1 MAKVTMRLLFWA
13 ATFLGIVA
21 WGGNLVVCPDCG
33 NDVSRRAMFCPK
45 CGCAGDI
52 IRKDTVAVVESAVT
66 GSVLKVDFGNR
77 VGTALPVMMDGRS
90 YAILPLDD
98 VLGMK
103 RLILFDGT
111 RQIEWTVPEVAVAAP
126 VMRLRIEDT
135 NVVYWTVGGSFCY
148 DARRKMRLGGSEVAA
163 ISSELPAGT
172 AQYRLDACTWR
183 VLQPREM
190 DRHGKLL
197 LRLRDGEPCELPFRT
212 HPYYKYLENQWR
224 KEVKE

>member
-1 MAKVTMRLLFWA
+1 MSEWAKCLFVLTMFHWSM
-13 ATFLGIVA
+13 A

-45 CGCAGDI
+45 CGCAGDV
-52 IRKDTVAVVESAVT
+52 IRSESATIAEAAVT

-77 VGTALPVMMDGRS
+77 VGAALPVTMDGRN

-98 VLGMK
+98 VLGMN
-103 RLILFDGT
+103 RLTLFDGM
-111 RQIEWTVPEVAVAAP
+111 RQIRWTVPEVAVSAP
-126 VMRLRIEDT
+126 VMRLRIEET
-135 NVVYWTVGGSFCY
+135 NLVYWTVGGSLSY
-148 DARRKMRLGGSEVAA
+148 DAARKTRVAGNRVAA
-163 ISSELPAGT
+163 ISSELPSGKT
-172 AQYRLDACTWR
+172 DYRLDACEWQ

-190 DRHGKLL
+190 NGHGRLL
-197 LRLRDGEPCELPFRT
+197 LRLRGGEPCELPFRT